1 MVRSQAI
8 EAATIYATKVPLEVM
23 KTACESMEVMMEMAK
38 NGLQNSLSDA
48 GVGALCART
57 AVYGAYFNVRINA
70 KDIKDTATAEKL
82 LKEAI
87 LIYNKT
93 INLENEIIDY
103 INQKI

>member
-1 MVRSQAI
+1 
-8 EAATIYATKVPLEVM
+8 
-23 KTACESMEVMMEMAK
+23 
-38 NGLQNSLSDA
+38 LQNSLSDA